1 MESVIIMTLTVL
13 VAWGGVRR
21 EMQIYLEGLDLE
33 QA

>member
-21 EMQIYLEGLDLE
+21 GLVEYLEGCDL
-33 QA
+33 

>member
-21 EMQIYLEGLDLE
+21 GLAEYLEGCDL
-33 QA
+33 